1 MTTEQVPSPPAGF
14 DTRAEAN
21 ALIEAGLPEKQAA
34 AVLDTGLRAA
44 DARFA
49 MLAEEMKRD
58 REDRARDH
66 AALVEELRSDREDR
80 ARDHA
85 ALREEM
91 KRERGDRA
99 RDHAALREEMKRERE
114 DRARDSAA
122 LRRDMKRDKA
132 DLRREIRHMSTQL
145 QLRGSLAVGGG
156 VLATVTILRFLMNT
170 G

>member
-21 ALIEAGLPEKQAA
+21 ALIEAGLPEEQAA

-49 MLAEEMKRD
+49 MLAEELKRD

-66 AALVEELRSDREDR
+66 AALVEELRRDRE
-80 ARDHA
+80 
-85 ALREEM
+85 
-91 KRERGDRA
+91 DRA

-156 VLATVTILRFLMNT
+156 VLATVTILRFLMDA

>member
-21 ALIEAGLPEKQAA
+21 ALIEAGLPEEQAA

-49 MLAEEMKRD
+49 MLAEELKRD

-66 AALVEELRSDREDR
+66 AALIEEMRREREDR
-80 ARDHA
+80 ARDH
-85 ALREEM
+85 E
-91 KRERGDRA
+91 
-99 RDHAALREEMKRERE
+99 ALREEMKRERE
-114 DRARDSAA
+114 RRARAHAA